1 MLNLTH
7 SHLAQVRQ
15 ERERVSY
22 PFPEI
27 FFSITIFLT
36 FDIDIVSSS
45 CSTVL
50 LSLQYFFLTISVSSL
65 SIFAFFPLRFFFIEL
80 ERKFHLLFLHGY
92 DNSFCEIAW
101 KMSTIFTDEMI
112 LRHLHVNKKPWHMK
126 CNNPYK
132 TISKTKIKQHKT
144 KLT

>member
-1 MLNLTH
+1 MLKQASLKCMLNLTH

-15 ERERVSY
+15 GRERVSY

-50 LSLQYFFLTISVSSL
+50 LSLQYFFLTFSVSSL
-65 SIFAFFPLRFFFIEL
+65 SIFAFSLSDFFYWTGEEISSPFFAWLWQQFLWNSMENVNY
-80 ERKFHLLFLHGY
+80 FHRWNDFET
-92 DNSFCEIAW
+92 FAC
-101 KMSTIFTDEMI
+101 
-112 LRHLHVNKKPWHMK
+112 
-126 CNNPYK
+126 
-132 TISKTKIKQHKT
+132 Q
-144 KLT
+144 

>member
-15 ERERVSY
+15 ERESELS
-22 PFPEI
+22 FSWN

-45 CSTVL
+45 CSAVL
-50 LSLQYFFLTISVSSL
+50 LSLQYFFLTFSVSSL
-65 SIFAFFPLRFFFIEL
+65 SIFAFSLSDFFIEL

-132 TISKTKIKQHKT
+132 TISKTKIKQHK
-144 KLT
+144 LN

>member
-1 MLNLTH
+1 MLNLAH
-7 SHLAQVRQ
+7 SFHASNRHKRQ
-15 ERERVSY
+15 SY
-22 PFPEI
+22 PFLK

-50 LSLQYFFLTISVSSL
+50 PSLQFFFLTFSVSSQY
-65 SIFAFFPLRFFFIEL
+65 FCFFPFQIFFLNWRGNFIS
-80 ERKFHLLFLHGY
+80 FFLHGY